1 MGKRIRHIALLGLVV
16 VLTSGCFLRALLGNE
31 FVEGLGEVFDRV
43 LSRVVANAT
52 TFDCRSSEETG
63 GVECTFTIE
72 GPDGATNSVISTAD
86 LISELGLLGVFI
98 DPLVLELPIAATKIT
113 GTFEDGAGHSGP
125 LVIYPKLSFVPVDD
139 SRKLVA
145 GPGKQL
151 VIADL
156 PAGVPVDGV
165 TYNYTLDFE
174 QIVPAGTGP
183 TPIKVLLTGKLTVN
197 GKTFYPPMLPC
208 TTDLAALPAV
218 TLPRSATLEPLT
230 LPQGLTGCTNQRY
243 FYFRAESEQVGAC
256 DLDHDH
262 DVDRNDLTLIMAV
275 RNTRAAV
282 GDPRDINNDGRIN
295 ANDSRAC
302 ALRCTR
308 PGCRA

>member
-1 MGKRIRHIALLGLVV
+1 MGKRIRHVALLGLVV
-16 VLTSGCFLRALLGNE
+16 VLTSGCFLRALLGTE
-31 FVEGLGEVFDRV
+31 VVESLSEEVDRFIDSV
-43 LSRVVANAT
+43 FAEAT
-52 TFDCRSSEETG
+52 TAVCTPESEFG
-63 GVECTFTIE
+63 QRVECVYIIE
-72 GPDGATNSVISTAD
+72 GEEVASTTS
-86 LISELGLLGVFI
+86 LISELGLFGVFI
-98 DPLVLELPIAATKIT
+98 DPLVLELPIAAAKIT
-113 GTFEDGAGHSGP
+113 GAFDDGAGHSGP

-139 SRKLVA
+139 TRKLVA

-165 TYNYTLDFE
+165 TYSYALDFE
-174 QIVPAGTGP
+174 QTVPAGTGP

-208 TTDLAALPAV
+208 TTDLAALPAM
-218 TLPRSATLEPLT
+218 TLPRSATLEPLV
-230 LPQGLTGCTNQRY
+230 LPQGLTGCTNQNY
-243 FYFRAESEQVGAC
+243 FYFRAESEQVGSC

-262 DVDRNDLTLIMAV
+262 DVDRNDLNLIMAV
-275 RNTRAAV
+275 RNTGAAA
-282 GDPRDINNDGRIN
+282 GDPRDTNNDGRIN